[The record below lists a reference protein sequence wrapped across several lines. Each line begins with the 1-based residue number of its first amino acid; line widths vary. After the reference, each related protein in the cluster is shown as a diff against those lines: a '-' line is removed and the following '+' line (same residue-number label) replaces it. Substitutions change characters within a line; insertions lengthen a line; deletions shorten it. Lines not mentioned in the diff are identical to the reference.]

1 MCVLPLLSYLTYVE
15 DGARSEENTR
25 DGSEPK
31 YKEKSTKQ
39 TARS

>member
-31 YKEKSTKQ
+31 LWGPLFIF
-39 TARS
+39 